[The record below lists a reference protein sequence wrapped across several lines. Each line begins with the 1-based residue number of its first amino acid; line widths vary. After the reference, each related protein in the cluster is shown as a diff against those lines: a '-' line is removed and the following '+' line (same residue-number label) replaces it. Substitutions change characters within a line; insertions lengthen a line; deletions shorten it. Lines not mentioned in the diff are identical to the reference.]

1 LVAPVVAV
9 VVVVVVPVPELT
21 VGEMETL
28 PLLAQ
33 RELST
38 RAVVAVQHATVCI
51 LVVQAVP
58 VL

>member
-38 RAVVAVQHATVCI
+38 RAVVAVQHAKV
-51 LVVQAVP
+51 LRQAVLAVP